1 MTKTEVQELRNI
13 IDAIVTECSE
23 NIQLIHENEEYFT
36 DDRDYSLSESF
47 LGIKNLLLKYVES
60 HEKIFW

>member
-23 NIQLIHENEEYFT
+23 NIQLIQENEEYFT
-36 DDRDYSLSESF
+36 DDWDYSLSESF
-47 LGIKNLLLKYVES
+47 LGIKNLLLKYVEK